1 MAPLSSYSLKPA
13 SGPQWRAVISAAALS
28 WLLMVVAPVTA
39 GQVYKWVDKHG
50 KVHYGDRPPAA
61 VASEQMEIDKAPVPS
76 PANAA
81 RKQKTRR
88 LLDAIDAERQRG
100 QEEAAAA
107 HAEKVRREH
116 NCEAAQRRVALYQ
129 RANSVS
135 TTGPDGERG
144 YLSDEQRADALA
156 EARGLTRAWCK

>member
-1 MAPLSSYSLKPA
+1 MARRSIYSLEPA
-13 SGPQWRAVISAAALS
+13 SGAQWRAVMSAAALS
-28 WLLMVVAPVTA
+28 WLLMVVAPATA

-61 VASEQMEIDKAPVPS
+61 VASEPLEIDKAPVPS
-76 PANAA
+76 PADAA

-88 LLDAIDAERQRG
+88 LLDAIDAERQRA
-100 QEEAAAA
+100 QEEAAVA
-107 HAEKVRREH
+107 HAEKVRRER
-116 NCEAAQRRVALYQ
+116 NCDAAQRRVAVYE

-135 TTGPDGERG
+135 RTGPDGERV

-156 EARGLTRAWCK
+156 EARGLARAWCK